1 MERGYRERVDAKRGE
16 TLRRRVSHRPE
27 RSKTEAMTIQL
38 TRQKPFLR
46 RRSPRQQRMQLA
58 GAFGAGAAAGGATL
72 LFLDSVSGR
81 RRRRSTDRT
90 AGSVRRT
97 WRRAARR
104 GRRARGATAG
114 AVKRVRHR
122 SETPRELDDV
132 TLARKVESELFRD
145 PSVPKGQI
153 SINAQRG
160 VVQLRGEV
168 PSAEM
173 LSDLVGRT
181 RRIQGVRDVESLL
194 HLHGVDAPMHQ

>member
-1 MERGYRERVDAKRGE
+1 MRG
-16 TLRRRVSHRPE
+16 RVSHRPE
-27 RSKTEAMTIQL
+27 RWKTEAMTIQL
-38 TRQKPFLR
+38 TRQKPFVR
-46 RRSPRQQRMQLA
+46 RRLPRQQRMQFA
-58 GAFGAGAAAGGATL
+58 GAFAAGAATGGATL
-72 LFLDSVSGR
+72 FFLDSVSGRR

-97 WRRAARR
+97 WRRAAHR

-114 AVKRVRHR
+114 AVKRVRHH
-122 SETPRELDDV
+122 SEAPRELDDV

>member
-1 MERGYRERVDAKRGE
+1 
-16 TLRRRVSHRPE
+16 
-27 RSKTEAMTIQL
+27 MTIQL

-46 RRSPRQQRMQLA
+46 RRSPRQQRVHLA
-58 GAFGAGAAAGGATL
+58 GAFAAGAATGGATL
-72 LFLDSVSGR
+72 FFLDSVSGR
-81 RRRRSTDRT
+81 RRRGRSTDRT
-90 AGSVRRT
+90 AGPVRRT
-97 WRRAARR
+97 LRRVALG
-104 GRRARGATAG
+104 GRRARGATGG

-132 TLARKVESELFRD
+132 TLAGTVESELFRD

-153 SINAQRG
+153 SINAQHG

-168 PSAEM
+168 RSAEM